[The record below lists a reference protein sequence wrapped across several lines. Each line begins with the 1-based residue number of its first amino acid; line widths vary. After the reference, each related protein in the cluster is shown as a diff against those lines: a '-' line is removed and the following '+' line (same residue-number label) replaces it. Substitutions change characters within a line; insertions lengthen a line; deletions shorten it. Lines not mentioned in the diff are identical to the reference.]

1 MQKLLIVGCGD
12 IARRLLPRLLGHYR
26 VFALVRD
33 AEQVAFWRDK
43 GARPVLAYLDRPDSL
58 RRIAGLAQIIIHLAP
73 PATYKPTGG
82 ASDRRDTR
90 TRWLLA
96 ALASGMSLPQRI
108 VYISTSGVYGDCSGE
123 RVDETRVL
131 CPGTARAHCRVDAER
146 QLRAFGRRGV
156 VVNILRVPGIYAADR
171 LPIERL
177 RRGVAALRK
186 ADDVF
191 TNHIHADDLAMM
203 TCAAL
208 RYGRSNR
215 AYNATDDSEIMM
227 GDYFDL
233 VADRFAFPRVPRL
246 SRDEAQEQL
255 SALQLSFMSESRRLL
270 NQRVKKELRV
280 RLHYP
285 RVEDGVA
292 AAAIGHDFH
301 INGHDSWKH
310 PTS

>member
-43 GARPVLAYLDRPDSL
+43 GARPVLADLDRPDSL

-73 PATYKPTGG
+73 PATCKPTGG

-131 CPGTARAHCRVDAER
+131 CPGTARAHRRVDAER

-156 VVNILRVPGIYAADR
+156 VVNILRVPGIYAA
-171 LPIERL
+171 E
-177 RRGVAALRK
+177 
-186 ADDVF
+186 
-191 TNHIHADDLAMM
+191 
-203 TCAAL
+203 
-208 RYGRSNR
+208 
-215 AYNATDDSEIMM
+215 
-227 GDYFDL
+227 
-233 VADRFAFPRVPRL
+233 
-246 SRDEAQEQL
+246 
-255 SALQLSFMSESRRLL
+255 
-270 NQRVKKELRV
+270 
-280 RLHYP
+280 
-285 RVEDGVA
+285 
-292 AAAIGHDFH
+292 
-301 INGHDSWKH
+301 
-310 PTS
+310 

>member
-1 MQKLLIVGCGD
+1 VQKLLIVGCGD

-43 GARPVLAYLDRPDSL
+43 GARPVLADLDRPDSL

-131 CPGTARAHCRVDAER
+131 CPGTARAHRRVDAER

-186 ADDVF
+186 ADDVY

-215 AYNATDDSEIMM
+215 AYNATDDSEIRM

-233 VADRFAFPRVPRL
+233 VADRFALPRVPRL

-280 RLHYP
+280 RLLYP
-285 RVEDGVA
+285 HVEDGVA
-292 AAAIGHDFH
+292 AAADGHDFH
-301 INGHDSWKH
+301 IKEWKR
-310 PTS
+310 PCC

>member
-1 MQKLLIVGCGD
+1 VQKLLIVGCGD

-43 GARPVLAYLDRPDSL
+43 GARPVLADLDRPDSL

-131 CPGTARAHCRVDAER
+131 CPGTARAHRRVDAER

-186 ADDVF
+186 ADDVY

-233 VADRFAFPRVPRL
+233 VADRFALPRVPRL

-280 RLHYP
+280 RLLYP
-285 RVEDGVA
+285 HVEDGVA
-292 AAAIGHDFH
+292 AAANGHDFH
-301 INGHDSWKH
+301 IKEWKR
-310 PTS
+310 PCC

>member
-33 AEQVAFWRDK
+33 PEQAAFWRDK
-43 GARPVLAYLDRPDSL
+43 GARPVLADLDRRATL
-58 RRIAGLAQIIIHLAP
+58 QRIAGLAEIIVHLAP
-73 PATYKPTGG
+73 PATLKPTGG
-82 ASDRRDTR
+82 AGDRRDTR

-123 RVDETRVL
+123 RVDETRAL
-131 CPGTARAHCRVDAER
+131 CPGTARAHRRVDAER

-156 VVNILRVPGIYAADR
+156 VVSILRVPGIYAADR

-177 RRGVAALRK
+177 RRGVPALRT
-186 ADDVF
+186 ADDVY
-191 TNHIHADDLAMM
+191 TNHVHADDLAMI

-208 RYGRSNR
+208 RHGRSNR
-215 AYNATDDSEIMM
+215 SYNASDDSEITM

-233 VADRFAFPRVPRL
+233 VADRFGYPRVPRL
-246 SRDEAQEQL
+246 SRGEAQEQL

-270 NQRVKKELRV
+270 NQRLKKELRV
-280 RLHYP
+280 RLRYA

-292 AAAIGHDFH
+292 AAARERK
-301 INGHDSWKH
+301 SQC
-310 PTS
+310 S

>member
-43 GARPVLAYLDRPDSL
+43 GARPVLADLDRPDSL

-131 CPGTARAHCRVDAER
+131 CPGTARAHRRVDAER

-186 ADDVF
+186 ADDVY

-233 VADRFAFPRVPRL
+233 VADRFALPRVPRL

-280 RLHYP
+280 RLLYP
-285 RVEDGVA
+285 HVEDGVA
-292 AAAIGHDFH
+292 AAANGHDFH
-301 INGHDSWKH
+301 IKEWKR
-310 PTS
+310 PCC